1 MKKSILGLLVILS
14 MIAVACGGSS
24 LEGEEVFITGAL
36 VGNDA
41 AGFQQNFDSFTEE
54 TGIIVSFQGS
64 DNFEQEIQIQ
74 MESGDTPDIALFP
87 QPGGVVDAA
96 QRGYLVALEDVGVDL
111 DEYKANFSE
120 YIVGLGTVDGIA
132 YGGAHAF
139 NLKSIVWYQ
148 PAEFEARG
156 YSVPETWDEM
166 IALADQIVS
175 EGMNP
180 FCFGMYSNGASG
192 WLATDWMEDIM
203 LRTGEGTV
211 TYDKWV
217 NHEIPFNDPV
227 VQNAA
232 TLLSQIMHTEGYV
245 VGGTDAIVST
255 YFGNAQ
261 DPMFEKDANGNPG
274 CFMHRQASFIP
285 GFWPEEAKEGL
296 GTETTSFPFP
306 AIESGLPPAALGAG
320 DMWGVFNDRDATKAV
335 VEYMLSPD
343 YFTAIATNV
352 NDAGST
358 RISAHTGFDT
368 SLYWSPVVQAQAAV
382 LSDALAA
389 NSFRFDGSDNM
400 PPAVGAGTFWV
411 EMTEL
416 ATNGPSYIDTALDNI
431 ENSWP

>member
-274 CFMHRQASFIP
+274 CFMHRQASFITS
-285 GFWPEEAKEGL
+285 FWPEAAQAGA
-296 GTETTSFPFP
+296 GTETTVFPFP
-306 AIESGLPPAALGAG
+306 AMDDGLPKAALGGG
-320 DMWGVFNDRDATKAV
+320 DMFAVFTEGNEAVNAV
-335 VEYMLSPD
+335 VEYMLS
-343 YFTAIATNV
+343 
-352 NDAGST
+352 
-358 RISAHTGFDT
+358 
-368 SLYWSPVVQAQAAV
+368 
-382 LSDALAA
+382 
-389 NSFRFDGSDNM
+389 DNFF
-400 PPAVGAGTFWV
+400 A
-411 EMTEL
+411 
-416 ATNGPSYIDTALDNI
+416 DTAQWIHVTGIPSSSREIHESAMTPVHNGL
-431 ENSWP
+431 

>member
-227 VQNAA
+227 VKNAA
-232 TLLSQIMHTEGYV
+232 TLLSQIMHTDGYV

-261 DPMFEKDANGNPG
+261 DPMFSKDANGNPG
-274 CFMHRQASFIP
+274 CFMHRQASFIT
-285 GFWPEEAKEGL
+285 GFWPEGEKEGA
-296 GTETTSFPFP
+296 GTITTVFPFP
-306 AIESGLPPAALGAG
+306 SIDPSLPAAALGGG
-320 DMWGVFNDRDATKAV
+320 DMWGAFNDRDATKAV
-335 VEYMLSPD
+335 AEFMLSAEFYNNVAIRPD
-343 YFTAIATNV
+343 NA
-352 NDAGST
+352 
-358 RISAHTGFDT
+358 RLSAHTGFDT
-368 SLYWSPVVQAQAAV
+368 SLYAAPINKILGDTIAAA
-382 LSDALAA
+382 LSA
-389 NSFRFDGSDNM
+389 NSFRFDASDLM
-400 PPAVGAGTFWV
+400 PPEVGAGSFWKEMMNLAV
-411 EMTEL
+411 E
-416 ATNGPSYIDTALDNI
+416 GPGYIDTALDTV
-431 ENSWP
+431 EKSWP

>member
-1 MKKSILGLLVILS
+1 MKRSIFGLLVILS
-14 MIAVACGGSS
+14 MILAACGGS

-41 AGFQQNFDSFTEE
+41 AGFQENFDSFTEE

-120 YIVGLGTVDGIA
+120 YIVGLGTVDGVA

-227 VQNAA
+227 VKNAA

-274 CFMHRQASFIP
+274 CFMHRQASFITS
-285 GFWPEEAKEGL
+285 FWPEAAQAGA
-296 GTETTSFPFP
+296 GTETTVFPFP
-306 AIESGLPPAALGAG
+306 AMDDGLPKAALGGG
-320 DMWGVFNDRDATKAV
+320 DMFAVFTEGNDAVDAV
-335 VEYMLSPD
+335 VDYMLSD
-343 YFTAIATNV
+343 NFFAAAAQRADN
-352 NDAGST
+352 S
-358 RISAHTGFDT
+358 RIYGHVEFDS
-368 SLYWSPVVQAQAAV
+368 SLYSKDITRV
-382 LSDALAA
+382 LADAITGALAENA
-389 NSFRFDGSDNM
+389 FRFDASDLM
-400 PPAVGAGTFWV
+400 PPEVGAGSFWKEMMNLAV
-411 EMTEL
+411 E
-416 ATNGPSYIDTALDNI
+416 GPGYVDTALNNI
-431 ENSWP
+431 ETSWP

>member
-41 AGFQQNFDSFTEE
+41 AGFQENFDSFTEE

-203 LRTGEGTV
+203 LRTGEGTA

-217 NHEIPFNDPV
+217 SHDIPFNDPV
-227 VQNAA
+227 VKNAA
-232 TLLSQIMHTEGYV
+232 TFLSQIMHTEGYV

-274 CFMHRQASFIP
+274 CFMHRQASFITS
-285 GFWPEEAKEGL
+285 FWPEAAQAGA
-296 GTETTSFPFP
+296 GSETTVFPFP
-306 AIESGLPPAALGAG
+306 AMDDGLPKAALGAG
-320 DMWGVFNDRDATKAV
+320 DMFGVFNDREATIEV
-335 VEYMLSPD
+335 VNYMLSNDFFEAAAQRPD
-343 YFTAIATNV
+343 N
-352 NDAGST
+352 S
-358 RISAHTGFDT
+358 RIYGHVDFDT
-368 SLYWSPVVQAQAAV
+368 SLYSKDITRV
-382 LSDALAA
+382 LADTITGALAENA
-389 NSFRFDGSDNM
+389 FRFDASDLM
-400 PPAVGAGTFWV
+400 PPEVGAGSFWKEMMNLAV
-411 EMTEL
+411 E
-416 ATNGPSYIDTALDNI
+416 GPGYIDTALDNI
-431 ENSWP
+431 ETSWP

>member
-1 MKKSILGLLVILS
+1 MKRSIFGLLVILS
-14 MIAVACGGSS
+14 MILAACGGS

-41 AGFQQNFDSFTEE
+41 AGFQENFDSFTEE

-203 LRTGEGTV
+203 LRTGNGV
-211 TYDKWV
+211 DSYDQWV

-227 VQNAA
+227 VKNAA

-261 DPMFEKDANGNPG
+261 DPMFSKDANGNPG
-274 CFMHRQASFIP
+274 CFMHRQASFIT
-285 GFWPEEAKEGL
+285 GFWPEGEKAGA
-296 GTETTSFPFP
+296 GSVTTVFPFP
-306 AIESGLPPAALGAG
+306 SIDASLPAAALGGG
-320 DMWGVFNDRDATKAV
+320 DMWGAFNDRDATKAV
-335 VEYMLSPD
+335 AEYMLSAEF
-343 YFTAIATNV
+343 YNNV
-352 NDAGST
+352 AVRDSNA
-358 RISAHTGFDT
+358 RLSAHTGFDT
-368 SLYWSPVVQAQAAV
+368 SLYAQPINKILGDTIAAA
-382 LSDALAA
+382 LSA
-389 NSFRFDGSDNM
+389 NSFRFDASDLM
-400 PPAVGAGTFWV
+400 PPEVGAGSFWKEMMNLAV
-411 EMTEL
+411 E
-416 ATNGPSYIDTALDNI
+416 GPGYIDTALDTI

>member
-274 CFMHRQASFIP
+274 CFMHRQASFITS
-285 GFWPEEAKEGL
+285 FWPEAAQAGA
-296 GTETTSFPFP
+296 GTETTVFPFP
-306 AIESGLPPAALGAG
+306 AMDDGLPKAALGGG
-320 DMWGVFNDRDATKAV
+320 DMFAVFTEGNEAVNAV
-335 VEYMLSPD
+335 VEYMLSDNFFAAAAQRPD
-343 YFTAIATNV
+343 N
-352 NDAGST
+352 S
-358 RISAHTGFDT
+358 RIYGHVQFDS
-368 SLYWSPVVQAQAAV
+368 SLYSKDITRV
-382 LSDALAA
+382 LADAITGALAENA
-389 NSFRFDGSDNM
+389 FRFDASDLM
-400 PPAVGAGTFWV
+400 PPEVGAGSFWKEMMNLAV
-411 EMTEL
+411 ECPGYV
-416 ATNGPSYIDTALDNI
+416 NTALDNI
-431 ENSWP
+431 EKSWP

>member
-96 QRGYLVALEDVGVDL
+96 QRGYLVALEDVGVNL

-274 CFMHRQASFIP
+274 CFMHRQASFITS
-285 GFWPEEAKEGL
+285 FWPEAAQAGA
-296 GTETTSFPFP
+296 GTETTVFPFP
-306 AIESGLPPAALGAG
+306 AMDDGLPKAALGGG
-320 DMWGVFNDRDATKAV
+320 DMFAVFTEGNEAVNAV
-335 VEYMLSPD
+335 VEYMLSDNFFAAAAQRPD
-343 YFTAIATNV
+343 N
-352 NDAGST
+352 S
-358 RISAHTGFDT
+358 RIYGHVQFDS
-368 SLYWSPVVQAQAAV
+368 SLYSKDITRV
-382 LSDALAA
+382 LADAITGALAENA
-389 NSFRFDGSDNM
+389 FRFDASDLM
-400 PPAVGAGTFWV
+400 PPEVGAGSFWKEMMNLAV
-411 EMTEL
+411 E
-416 ATNGPSYIDTALDNI
+416 GPGYVNTALDNI
-431 ENSWP
+431 EKSWP

>member
-41 AGFQQNFDSFTEE
+41 AGFQENFDSFTEE

-96 QRGYLVALEDVGVDL
+96 KRGYLVALEDVGVDL
-111 DEYKANFSE
+111 DEYKASFSE
-120 YIVGLGTVDGIA
+120 YIVGLGTVDGVA

-139 NLKSIVWYQ
+139 NLKSIIWYQ

-180 FCFGMYSNGASG
+180 FCFGMESEGASG

-274 CFMHRQASFIP
+274 CFMHRQASFITS
-285 GFWPEEAKEGL
+285 FWPEAAQAGA
-296 GTETTSFPFP
+296 GTETTVFPFP
-306 AIESGLPPAALGAG
+306 AMDDGLPKAALGGG
-320 DMWGVFNDRDATKAV
+320 DMFAVFTEGNEAVNAV
-335 VEYMLSPD
+335 VEYMLSDNFFAAAAQRPD
-343 YFTAIATNV
+343 N
-352 NDAGST
+352 S
-358 RISAHTGFDT
+358 RIYGHVQFDS
-368 SLYWSPVVQAQAAV
+368 SLYSKDITRV
-382 LSDALAA
+382 LADAITGALAENA
-389 NSFRFDGSDNM
+389 FRFDASDLM
-400 PPAVGAGTFWV
+400 PPEVGAGSFWKEMMNLAV
-411 EMTEL
+411 E
-416 ATNGPSYIDTALDNI
+416 GPGYIDTALNNI

>member
-1 MKKSILGLLVILS
+1 MKRSIFGLLVILS

-274 CFMHRQASFIP
+274 CFMHRQASFITS
-285 GFWPEEAKEGL
+285 FWPEAAQAGA
-296 GTETTSFPFP
+296 GTETTVFPFP
-306 AIESGLPPAALGAG
+306 AMDDGLPKAALGGG
-320 DMWGVFNDRDATKAV
+320 DMFAVFTEGNEAVNAV
-335 VEYMLSPD
+335 VEYMLSDNFFAAAAQRPD
-343 YFTAIATNV
+343 N
-352 NDAGST
+352 S
-358 RISAHTGFDT
+358 RIYGHVQFDS
-368 SLYWSPVVQAQAAV
+368 SLYSKDITRV
-382 LSDALAA
+382 LADAITGALAENA
-389 NSFRFDGSDNM
+389 FRFDASDLM
-400 PPAVGAGTFWV
+400 PPEVGAGSFWKEMMNLAV
-411 EMTEL
+411 E
-416 ATNGPSYIDTALDNI
+416 GPGYIDTALDNI

>member
-1 MKKSILGLLVILS
+1 MKKRSIFGLLVILS

-41 AGFQQNFDSFTEE
+41 DGFQENFDSFTEE

-274 CFMHRQASFIP
+274 CFMHRQASFITS
-285 GFWPEEAKEGL
+285 FWPEAAQAGA
-296 GTETTSFPFP
+296 GTETTVFPFP
-306 AIESGLPPAALGAG
+306 AMDDGLPKAALGGG
-320 DMWGVFNDRDATKAV
+320 DMFAVFTEGNEAVNAV
-335 VEYMLSPD
+335 VEYMLSDNFFAAAAQRPD
-343 YFTAIATNV
+343 N
-352 NDAGST
+352 S
-358 RISAHTGFDT
+358 RIYGHVQFDS
-368 SLYWSPVVQAQAAV
+368 SLYSKDITRV
-382 LSDALAA
+382 LADAITGALAENA
-389 NSFRFDGSDNM
+389 FRFDASDLM
-400 PPAVGAGTFWV
+400 PPEVGAGSFWKEMMNLAV
-411 EMTEL
+411 E
-416 ATNGPSYIDTALDNI
+416 GPGYVNTALDNI
-431 ENSWP
+431 EKSWP

>member
-274 CFMHRQASFIP
+274 CFMHRQASFITS
-285 GFWPEEAKEGL
+285 FWPEAAQAGA
-296 GTETTSFPFP
+296 GSETTVFPFP
-306 AIESGLPPAALGAG
+306 SIDASLPAAALGGG
-320 DMWGVFNDRDATKAV
+320 DMWGAFNDRDATKAV
-335 VEYMLSPD
+335 AEYMLSAEF
-343 YFTAIATNV
+343 YNNVAIRDSNA
-352 NDAGST
+352 
-358 RISAHTGFDT
+358 RLSAHTGFDT
-368 SLYWSPVVQAQAAV
+368 SLYAQPINKILGDTIAAA
-382 LSDALAA
+382 LSA
-389 NSFRFDGSDNM
+389 NSFRFDASDLM
-400 PPAVGAGTFWV
+400 PPEVGAGSFWKEMMNLAV
-411 EMTEL
+411 E
-416 ATNGPSYIDTALDNI
+416 GPGYIDTALDTI